1 MLNFPVQVLVNQ
13 TGYLHSLE
21 KNKHGK
27 HRDNYHRDYYQN
39 NRQRIN
45 HLRRKHYSNLFQPKQ
60 TWRWRELFK
69 TPKPYCFYC
78 FQAKVSP
85 YWLYYCGKPN
95 CSVITWL
102 ENQKKK
108 QLEKE
113 GWFYDFNL
121 KLAWR
126 NLTPK
131 KRVKKRGKKESW
143 CYTKNDPFP
152 PARSSLTIA
161 RTWAKGFTR
170 EIRTILFNETR
181 QKKRFLEQKLD
192 RDYLR
197 LKTVGKIP
205 QKKGWTELDYREQLN
220 KEQLIE
226 RCGEWSVRGGG
237 KIGNKFLSF
246 LDIDVEKGKVP
257 LSWQRHLRKNVN
269 LLLDYLNCSYV
280 KTKDGN
286 HVYLLTDELLPN
298 QILYHVDKFGKR
310 RIIGSIQSKGKYV
323 VGFDSV
329 NKELV
334 ERDKCFYQSED
345 LNAIKRTL
353 GKFFVEV
360 GDKKETKRELGPL
373 IEIQPQVQPSLY
385 LNQNVSY
392 GRLKQEQTRIQSTI
406 LSKYKTLLPH
416 LWKVFYSNQKT
427 QTTGYFLA
435 NDYQRGKDFN
445 NLNLG
450 STQTITL
457 IQGYRHS
464 FLGRLC

>member
-1 MLNFPVQVLVNQ
+1 
-13 TGYLHSLE
+13 
-21 KNKHGK
+21 
-27 HRDNYHRDYYQN
+27 
-39 NRQRIN
+39 
-45 HLRRKHYSNLFQPKQ
+45 
-60 TWRWRELFK
+60 
-69 TPKPYCFYC
+69 
-78 FQAKVSP
+78 
-85 YWLYYCGKPN
+85 
-95 CSVITWL
+95 
-102 ENQKKK
+102 
-108 QLEKE
+108 
-113 GWFYDFNL
+113 
-121 KLAWR
+121 
-126 NLTPK
+126 
-131 KRVKKRGKKESW
+131 
-143 CYTKNDPFP
+143 
-152 PARSSLTIA
+152 
-161 RTWAKGFTR
+161 
-170 EIRTILFNETR
+170 
-181 QKKRFLEQKLD
+181 
-192 RDYLR
+192 
-197 LKTVGKIP
+197 
-205 QKKGWTELDYREQLN
+205 LDYREQLN

-416 LWKVFYSNQKT
+416 L
-427 QTTGYFLA
+427 
-435 NDYQRGKDFN
+435 
-445 NLNLG
+445 
-450 STQTITL
+450 
-457 IQGYRHS
+457 
-464 FLGRLC
+464 